1 MRVISKQTLRRF
13 WEGSAGRM
21 DARRSL
27 EAWHR
32 EARRAAWKSPQE
44 IKRQYASASV
54 LRGSRV
60 VFNICGNRYRL
71 VVRINYP
78 HQIVFIRFV
87 GTHTEYDA
95 IDAETI

>member
-13 WEGSAGRM
+13 WEASAGRT
-21 DARRSL
+21 DARRAL

-32 EARRAAWKSPQE
+32 EARRAAWQSPQDV
-44 IKRQYASASV
+44 KRLYASASV
-54 LRGSRV
+54 LKGGRV

-78 HQIVFIRFV
+78 QQVVFVRFV
-87 GTHTEYDA
+87 GSHAEYDA
-95 IDAETI
+95 IDVETV

>member
-1 MRVISKQTLRRF
+1 MRVISKQTLRQF
-13 WEGSAGRM
+13 WEASSNRA
-21 DARRSL
+21 DARRAL

-32 EARRAAWKSPQE
+32 EARRASWQSPQDV
-44 IKRQYASASV
+44 KRTYASASV
-54 LRGSRV
+54 LKGGRV

-78 HQIVFIRFV
+78 QQIVFIRFV
-87 GTHTEYDA
+87 GSHSQYDA

>member
-13 WEGSAGRM
+13 WEGASGRD
-21 DARRSL
+21 DARHAL

-32 EARRAAWKSPQE
+32 EARRAAWRTPQE

-54 LRGSRV
+54 LKGGRV

-71 VVRINYP
+71 VVRINFSL
-78 HQIVFIRFV
+78 QIVFVRFV
-87 GTHTEYDA
+87 GTHVQYDA
-95 IDAETI
+95 IDAETV

>member
-13 WEGSAGRM
+13 WEGASGRD
-21 DARRSL
+21 DARRAL

-32 EARRAAWKSPQE
+32 EARRAAWRSPQD

-54 LRGSRV
+54 LKGSRV

-71 VVRINYP
+71 VVRINFSL
-78 HQIVFIRFV
+78 QIVFVRFV
-87 GTHTEYDA
+87 GTHTQYDA
-95 IDAETI
+95 IDAETV

>member
-1 MRVISKQTLRRF
+1 MRVVRLKHGTAKH
-13 WEGSAGRM
+13 AGLPAGTQ
-21 DARRSL
+21 D
-27 EAWHR
+27 
-32 EARRAAWKSPQE
+32 

-54 LRGSRV
+54 LKGGRV

-78 HQIVFIRFV
+78 QQIVFIRFV

-95 IDAETI
+95 IDAEAV

>member
-13 WEGSAGRM
+13 WEGASGRD
-21 DARRSL
+21 DARRAL

-32 EARRAAWKSPQE
+32 EARRAAWRSPQD

-54 LRGSRV
+54 LKGSRV

-71 VVRINYP
+71 VVRINFSL
-78 HQIVFIRFV
+78 QIVFIRFV
-87 GTHTEYDA
+87 GTHVQYDA
-95 IDAETI
+95 IDAETV